1 MKICFLGNHTVGATA
16 LRVLRREADVVAVV
30 AHPEDQEDGVRYVSV
45 FAEARRMGI
54 PVIRAV
60 GKSPELEQLMD
71 AAQPDLIWISDYR
84 YLIPVAVLRLARRG
98 AVNLHPSLL
107 PKYRGRAPIN
117 WAILKGETQLGLTAH
132 FVDEGADTG
141 DIIAQSAFALGQNQ
155 DVGDALNRLYP
166 LYETMTAEVL
176 AAFRSGSV
184 PRRAQEAKAA
194 TVFPRR
200 TPEDGLIDWNETA
213 NEVWNLIRAV
223 AAPYPGAF
231 SAWSEGILRVWKAEA
246 ICALPAARRRKPG
259 EIVSVSDDG
268 AVLVVACRDAAIIIT
283 KFELELS
290 AAPLVERGVL
300 GLRSEPPVAGGR
312 A

>member
-16 LRVLRREADVVAVV
+16 LRVLRRDADVVAVV
-30 AHPEDQEDGVRYVSV
+30 AHPDDPEDGVRYLSV

-54 PVIRAV
+54 PVIRAA

-71 AAQPDLIWISDYR
+71 AAQPDLIWITDYR
-84 YLIPVAVLRLARRG
+84 YLVPVSVLHCARLG

-132 FVDEGADTG
+132 YVNEGADTG
-141 DIIAQSAFALGQNQ
+141 DIIAQRAFELSQNH

-166 LYETMTAEVL
+166 LYEAMTAEVL
-176 AAFRSGSV
+176 AAFKSGLV
-184 PRRAQEAKAA
+184 PRRAQESKGAS
-194 TVFPRR
+194 VFPRR

-213 NEVWNLIRAV
+213 TEVWNLIRAV

-231 SAWSEGILRVWKAEA
+231 SAWSDGVLRVWKAEA
-246 ICALPAARRRKPG
+246 ICALPSARRRKPG

-268 AVLVVACRDAAIIIT
+268 SVLVVACRDAAIIIT
-283 KFELELS
+283 KFELEGS

-300 GLRSEPPVAGGR
+300 GLRIEPVAAGGR